1 MAQTSDQARES
12 YVRGIEAKAG
22 RPIDELAAQV
32 ASWGPGKHGELLAK
46 AKEAFGLG
54 HGHANLLVHLARE
67 RAEGAAGTPAEAGAD
82 PLDAIYAGSKAP
94 LRALHE
100 AFMARVADLG
110 PFEVAPKKANVS
122 LRRRKQF
129 ALVGPGSR
137 GRLEVG
143 VNLRGAEG
151 TTRFEALGPGKMCT
165 HRTFVSEAGEID
177 DELLAFV
184 REAYAAVG

>member
-1 MAQTSDQARES
+1 MAPTPEQERATFTRS
-12 YVRGIEAKAG
+12 IEAKAG
-22 RPIDELAAQV
+22 RPIAELLAEV
-32 ASWGPGKHGELLAK
+32 ASWGPAKHTALLAR

-54 HGHANLLVHLARE
+54 HGHANMLVHLARE
-67 RAEGAAGTPAEAGAD
+67 QAEAAAGVQPDAGD

-94 LRALHE
+94 LRPLHE
-100 AFMARVADLG
+100 AFMARVAHLG

-129 ALVGPGSR
+129 ALVGPASK

-151 TTRFEALGPGKMCT
+151 TARFEALAPGLMCT
-165 HRTFVSEAGEID
+165 HRAYVTDAREID

-184 REAYAAVG
+184 RAAYEAAG